1 MSQSAARKCF
11 SEANMSP
18 RDVDVIELHD
28 CFAPNEVSS
37 ILVSI
42 MYKTATLQNTHP
54 RRLHYGAVLTMK
66 LSRSFISL
74 SIQKHCFAKQLK
86 PTGI

>member
-18 RDVDVIELHD
+18 RDVDVIEVHD
-28 CFAPNEVSS
+28 CFAPNEVSW

-42 MYKTATLQNTHP
+42 IYKTE
-54 RRLHYGAVLTMK
+54 
-66 LSRSFISL
+66 SFAEFTPIL
-74 SIQKHCFAKQLK
+74 
-86 PTGI
+86 